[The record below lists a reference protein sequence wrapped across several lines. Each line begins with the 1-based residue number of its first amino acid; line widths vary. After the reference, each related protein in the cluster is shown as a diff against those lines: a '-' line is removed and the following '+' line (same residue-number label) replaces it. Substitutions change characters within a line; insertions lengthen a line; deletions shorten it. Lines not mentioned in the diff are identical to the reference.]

1 MMVPEVITRRRLTL
15 ADYEALPDDQ
25 DYEIIDGVLYMS
37 PRARPGHQ
45 IVANEIA
52 YILTGHTRDRGLG
65 VVVPDADLIVDD
77 RNTYISPDIMYFTAE
92 RFASINRQAQIRTI
106 PDLVVEVLSPST
118 EDYDRQT
125 KLRTY
130 AGLGVPHYWIADS
143 RTHVVAENVLQPN
156 GRYQERVIGP
166 DGIFLPALFPDLEI
180 DLARTFR

>member
-1 MMVPEVITRRRLTL
+1 MVPELITRRRLTL
-15 ADYEALPDDQ
+15 ADYEALPNDQ
-25 DYEIIDGVLYMS
+25 DYDIIDGVLYVS
-37 PRARPGHQ
+37 PRARPDHQ
-45 IVANEIA
+45 IVANEFA
-52 YILTGHTRDRGLG
+52 VILTVHARDRGLG
-65 VVVPDADLIVDD
+65 VVVPNADLIVDD

-92 RFASINRQAQIRTI
+92 RFASIDRQTWIRTI
-106 PDLVVEVLSPST
+106 PDLVIEVLSPST

-130 AGLGVPHYWIADS
+130 AALGIPHYWIADA

-166 DGIFLPALFPDLEI
+166 DGIFLPVLFPDLEI

>member
-1 MMVPEVITRRRLTL
+1 MMVPELITRRRLTL

-37 PRARPGHQ
+37 PRARPDHQ
-45 IVANEIA
+45 IVANQFA
-52 YILTGHTRDRGLG
+52 VILTVHARDRRIG

-92 RFASINRQAQIRTI
+92 HFASINRQTQIRTM
-106 PDLVVEVLSPST
+106 PDLVIEVLSPST

-130 AGLGVPHYWIADS
+130 AALGIPHYWIVDARS
-143 RTHVVAENVLQPN
+143 QLVFENVLQTN

-166 DGIFLPALFPDLEI
+166 DGIFRPALFPDLEI
-180 DLARTFR
+180 DLAQTFR